1 MDRNDLTYAIRGAAF
16 AVHSALGPGLMESA
30 YEVCMI
36 HELRKRGFSV
46 RSQVILPI
54 LYDGVTLNAGYR
66 VDLIVGDEIIV
77 ELKAVEKLQA
87 VHTAQLL
94 TYLKLARKP
103 IGLLMNF
110 HVKNM
115 QHGIHRYILERALRE
130 GHSK

>member
-1 MDRNDLTYAIRGAAF
+1 
-16 AVHSALGPGLMESA
+16 MESA